1 MPLGTGQIVAPPIL
15 LLVYYYKS
23 IQVNFKRLSI
33 YFARLPL
40 SNPSSQ
46 SSTCVFN
53 FLSTLSVNP
62 YCLKTSAISELL
74 VISPIIHSK
83 ASLLSSSMS
92 GSDSLLYS
100 NTVGKNITSFK
111 INYGSY
117 LQLFCRNSSTLCL
130 VSAFTI

>member
-1 MPLGTGQIVAPPIL
+1 M
-15 LLVYYYKS
+15 
-23 IQVNFKRLSI
+23 
-33 YFARLPL
+33 LPL

-62 YCLKTSAISELL
+62 YYLKTYAISELL
-74 VISPIIHSK
+74 VISPIMHSK
-83 ASLLSSSMS
+83 VSLLSSSIS

-100 NTVGKNITSFK
+100 NTFGKNITSFK

-117 LQLFCRNSSTLCL
+117 LQLSCKNYNTFCL
-130 VSAFTI
+130 VSALVI